1 MPDFVMVVVGCG
13 GGPTED
19 DLSAGLNK
27 VPSTDTLSN
36 AMERGG
42 LRALWGSKPVRSGLG
57 ALTRMI
63 GNDPKLFNDDDVQ
76 CSKTLLSS
84 PAAGLSERATEVYS
98 GIRSFI
104 ITHGHLDHVMSL
116 VVAAGSQGGPTKY
129 IYGLERTIQTM
140 EMLFNGHIWPK
151 LAARVGELAPT
162 FFYRYLPVAP
172 AEKYLQVAPNIS
184 VRAFP
189 ISHGSNDQSADGTYE
204 SSAWF
209 LRNDQSAHEFLF
221 FGDVEPDSIS
231 LHPRTR
237 AVWKHAARKI
247 RRKQLHT
254 IFLECSWRNGR
265 KDKELY
271 GHLSPPHVLDEMR
284 NLATEVV
291 LAARE
296 QPPPPSRFSFLWN
309 LLGYGTPQ
317 PEVTLTSRELQGAL
331 QGVRLVVIHCKTTS
345 ETLPDGKSIADI
357 ISGEI
362 RELVKGSGLGLEVM
376 AAKQGMTIGHVFCIN
391 CISQLRKIACPTCN
405 WVPIIP
411 QPNNLACVTRLYPER
426 GEDEATRLKQDN
438 KKLQAAVKSLELS
451 VKSVEEN
458 LRDKVK
464 ECEKLKSD
472 LKKLKGE
479 QTRSART
486 T

>member
-19 DLSAGLNK
+19 DLSSYLIKCHGTRWSEATLALEAG
-27 VPSTDTLSN
+27 
-36 AMERGG
+36 
-42 LRALWGSKPVRSGLG
+42 SGLS
-57 ALTRMI
+57 ALTRLI
-63 GNDPKLFNDDDVQ
+63 GNDPTLFNDDDVQ
-76 CSKTLLSS
+76 CSKTQLSS
-84 PAAGLSERATEVYS
+84 PGAGLSERATEVYS

-104 ITHGHLDHVMSL
+104 ITHGHLDHVMSM

-129 IYGLERTIQTM
+129 IYGLERTIQTL
-140 EMLFNGHIWPK
+140 EMLFNGLIWPK

-172 AEKYLQVAPNIS
+172 VEKYLQVVPNIS

-189 ISHGSNDQSADGTYE
+189 ISHGTNDQSVDGTYE

-209 LRNDQSAHEFLF
+209 LRNDQTSQEFLF

-231 LHPRTR
+231 RLPRTR
-237 AVWKHAARKI
+237 AVWKHAAGKI

-265 KDKELY
+265 KNKELY

-309 LLGYGTPQ
+309 LLGYGG
-317 PEVTLTSRELQGAL
+317 TSETEAALPNRELQGAL
-331 QGVRLVVIHCKTTS
+331 QGVRLVVIHCKATS
-345 ETLPDGKSIADI
+345 ETFPDGKSIADV

-376 AAKQGMTIGHVFCIN
+376 AAKQGLTIGEFYLC
-391 CISQLRKIACPTCN
+391 LT
-405 WVPIIP
+405 
-411 QPNNLACVTRLYPER
+411 
-426 GEDEATRLKQDN
+426 
-438 KKLQAAVKSLELS
+438 
-451 VKSVEEN
+451 
-458 LRDKVK
+458 
-464 ECEKLKSD
+464 
-472 LKKLKGE
+472 
-479 QTRSART
+479 
-486 T
+486 